1 MSSLPD
7 KRIVNCLK
15 PELHVDLDSTHISIV
30 DEELQDVPNVQTLF
44 ELCVQLK
51 EKVLKLEATVR
62 TQNNRIA
69 TLENHKTKD
78 TVNELNISGLSGE
91 HSKEQA
97 EGGVPEQQLADPGTQ
112 VTPSQPADESSNN
125 MQNENTGDG
134 APRQITQTP
143 GSQGAPS
150 QPVTNQ
156 GTTDMAD
163 STEGGFQ
170 HTTNQRRNILRGNQG
185 RPTVKQ
191 SDIKGSSVG
200 NHKIQSS
207 VRSDMGTYLIYV
219 GRLDRETTT
228 QMVRDHLTD
237 IKVTD
242 VADVINLNSRANRS
256 EASFCISLNSEVS
269 MNKAFKPSLWPCDVV
284 VRPFR
289 PPRKK
294 QNYHRREYQ
303 GNTQRETRQNK
314 NRIKED
320 GSQWNRQ
327 RNVNWTDSRW
337 DHDSEDHRDSY
348 GYHSYRFN
356 DYVRRY

>member
-1 MSSLPD
+1 MKIYRMFQTPKHFLSC
-7 KRIVNCLK
+7 V
-15 PELHVDLDSTHISIV
+15 ST
-30 DEELQDVPNVQTLF
+30 NVQTLF

-78 TVNELNISGLSGE
+78 TVNELNISGLSSE

-97 EGGVPEQQLADPGTQ
+97 EVGVPEQQLADPGTQ

-125 MQNENTGDG
+125 MQNASTGDG
-134 APRQITQTP
+134 AQRQITQTP

-156 GTTDMAD
+156 GTTYMAD

-200 NHKIQSS
+200 NHKIQSY

-237 IKVTD
+237 IKLRMLQT
-242 VADVINLNSRANRS
+242 
-256 EASFCISLNSEVS
+256 
-269 MNKAFKPSLWPCDVV
+269 
-284 VRPFR
+284 
-289 PPRKK
+289 
-294 QNYHRREYQ
+294 
-303 GNTQRETRQNK
+303 
-314 NRIKED
+314 
-320 GSQWNRQ
+320 
-327 RNVNWTDSRW
+327 
-337 DHDSEDHRDSY
+337 
-348 GYHSYRFN
+348 
-356 DYVRRY
+356 